1 MISDKPSCHSMNQR
15 DVNENMKFME
25 ALEEEMQ
32 PVRLEYVQL
41 KRALDM
47 IQNKYDEVLYEKEE
61 DTDQVE
67 LQVENQ
73 VNKLFVGICQIFLS
87 SSF

>member
-1 MISDKPSCHSMNQR
+1 MNQR

>member
-1 MISDKPSCHSMNQR
+1 MNQR

-73 VNKLFVGICQIFLS
+73 VIK
-87 SSF
+87 